1 MNHPALIDEAFR
13 SLEKYCRGE
22 DFKGWDPFDG
32 LNSRLFQAT
41 PLRRS
46 RLARLAW
53 LQLFKRNPL
62 NLRPLVGVPK
72 QENAKGLALFLHGYC
87 LWQRWEPSPEKLRII
102 EDLVERILRLKSPGF
117 SGNCW
122 GYNFDWQ
129 ARAFF
134 QPRAT
139 PTVVATSFV
148 GQALAEAYALLGRE
162 PLRQELLAIA
172 PFLLKD
178 LNRSVDAQG
187 DFAFSYSPLD
197 RTQVF
202 NASLLGSRMLARLC
216 ELSPEPRPDWL
227 EAARRSA
234 SFCAKHQRPNGAW
247 PYGTLPFHQWVD
259 NFHTAYNLECL
270 HEYQRVSGDR
280 AFEAN
285 IRRGLDYFLA
295 NFFTPKG
302 ESKYYDNSLYPIDIH
317 APAQLV
323 VCLSRLGL
331 FERHRE
337 LVERVLGWTLQNMRT
352 PKGFF
357 IYQKK
362 KIFSSKIPYMRWAQ
376 AWMFYGLSFYLWE
389 VNRMKP
395 LP

>member
-1 MNHPALIDEAFR
+1 
-13 SLEKYCRGE
+13 
-22 DFKGWDPFDG
+22 
-32 LNSRLFQAT
+32 
-41 PLRRS
+41 
-46 RLARLAW
+46 
-53 LQLFKRNPL
+53 
-62 NLRPLVGVPK
+62 
-72 QENAKGLALFLHGYC
+72 
-87 LWQRWEPSPEKLRII
+87 
-102 EDLVERILRLKSPGF
+102 
-117 SGNCW
+117 
-122 GYNFDWQ
+122 
-129 ARAFF
+129 
-134 QPRAT
+134 
-139 PTVVATSFV
+139 
-148 GQALAEAYALLGRE
+148 
-162 PLRQELLAIA
+162 
-172 PFLLKD
+172 
-178 LNRSVDAQG
+178 
-187 DFAFSYSPLD
+187 
-197 RTQVF
+197 
-202 NASLLGSRMLARLC
+202 
-216 ELSPEPRPDWL
+216 
-227 EAARRSA
+227 
-234 SFCAKHQRPNGAW
+234 
-247 PYGTLPFHQWVD
+247 VD